1 MNKRPTDPSDFPPPP
16 LPPSSP
22 SSKEKWEGRFPQSH
36 DSKYRGLHRRHP
48 QGRRMFFRF
57 LVSFGFI
64 VFTLTLMLGIVIWV
78 FNHWWGGGG
87 RIGLFVWLIAVS
99 GMIVLPIVTIRTAF
113 RTFRK
118 VAVPLSELVNA
129 ANRVAEGDLS
139 VRVSTDHGESRRP
152 DRKGGEFTPLSRAF
166 NHMVSELELADERRR
181 NLTADVAH
189 ELRTPLHIIQGN
201 LEGVLD
207 GVYEPSAEHIEA
219 TLDETRLLG
228 RLIEDLRILSLA
240 ESGQLPLNVEEIDP
254 QELLLDVQTSF
265 AGRAAEQ
272 GVDLKV
278 ASEPTGLMA
287 ADYDRLNQVINNLV
301 SNSLRHTAGGGEI
314 GLRSGPNGA
323 GVKIEVSDT
332 GEGIPTEQL
341 PFIFDRFWRG
351 DKSRSHTG
359 SGGSTGLGLAIS
371 QQLVRAMQ
379 GTIEVESEVGKGTR
393 FVIVLPTVQ

>member
-1 MNKRPTDPSDFPPPP
+1 MNKRPTDSSNFPPSRPP
-16 LPPSSP
+16 EP
-22 SSKEKWEGRFPQSH
+22 KEKWDERY
-36 DSKYRGLHRRHP
+36 SKYRGLHRRHP

-57 LVSFGFI
+57 LISFGFI

-78 FNHWWGGGG
+78 LNHWIGGGG
-87 RIGLFVWLIAVS
+87 RIGFLVWLIALS
-99 GMIVLPIVTIRTAF
+99 GMIVLPIVTIRTGF
-113 RTFRK
+113 RAFRK
-118 VAVPLSELVNA
+118 VAIPLSELVSA

-139 VRVSTDHGESRRP
+139 VRVSTEHGGSRRP
-152 DRKGGEFTPLSRAF
+152 AQNGRKASRSGGKSSPNGGDFAPLSRAF

-207 GVYEPSAEHIEA
+207 GVYEPTAEHIEA

-272 GVDLKV
+272 GVDLRV
-278 ASEPTGLMA
+278 TGEPAGSMA

-301 SNSLRHTAGGGEI
+301 SNSLRHTANGGEI
-314 GLRSGPNGA
+314 ALRSGPNGS
-323 GVKIEVSDT
+323 GIKIEVSDT
-332 GEGIPTEQL
+332 GEGIPAEQL

-379 GTIEVESEVGKGTR
+379 GHD
-393 FVIVLPTVQ
+393 